1 MKIFQLK
8 VKNYFKKKKEQKR
21 RRIKEKKY
29 KNAIKDENVEK
40 KWENKWKLE
49 SYGLDWKMCL

>member
-1 MKIFQLK
+1 MEIIQLK
-8 VKNYFKKKKEQKR
+8 VKKYFKKKKNKKKK
-21 RRIKEKKY
+21 IKEKKY

-49 SYGLDWKMCL
+49 SHGLDWKMCL